1 MGAEKGCDGWFD
13 DVVVRGVDAFVVGE
27 ATAPAEDELAFV
39 GVGGGGPLD
48 HVILTPGGGRPFLG
62 GEDVRVVE
70 FKVQG
75 CCLCLWREQ
84 RADLSS
90 NRNNKVAHLW
100 EEMGGIPIR
109 GEEELAGEDPAAG
122 GGHLPLPLAVAT
134 RKNRG
139 DGCHGRIGLEVEL
152 GREKPRDQ
160 PLQDV
165 GNELVRPEGGG
176 ALLDN
181 GPRDTGD
188 AQRRETSRVGNGNNL
203 QPLSDVRMRGLP
215 ARGGGGGSSKQR
227 WREIYTAL
235 VPDIR
240 PR

>member
-1 MGAEKGCDGWFD
+1 MLGAVWGVGVRGTVVVRGNVVVTGAVIVRGRGVVVVRGDDGLAQTEIQRRGEVGAEKGCDGWFD
-13 DVVVRGVDAFVVGE
+13 DVIVRGVDAFVVGE
-27 ATAPAEDELAFV
+27 AAAAAKDEFAFV
-39 GVGGGGPLD
+39 GVGGGGGGKGPLD

-75 CCLCLWREQ
+75 CCLCLRWEQ

-90 NRNNKVAHLW
+90 NRNNKVAHMW

-139 DGCHGRIGLEVEL
+139 DGCHGRVGLEVEL
-152 GREKPRDQ
+152 GRGKP
-160 PLQDV
+160 
-165 GNELVRPEGGG
+165 
-176 ALLDN
+176 
-181 GPRDTGD
+181 GD
-188 AQRRETSRVGNGNNL
+188 
-203 QPLSDVRMRGLP
+203 
-215 ARGGGGGSSKQR
+215 
-227 WREIYTAL
+227 
-235 VPDIR
+235 
-240 PR
+240 